1 MPLLRTLP
9 ALLLL
14 AACTGKGGDTGD
26 TGVAF
31 DPTAITLA
39 QVTVGDLTFD
49 ARVAGPEDGELV
61 LLLHGFPET
70 SYEWRDLL
78 PVLGGAGYRAVA
90 PDQRGYSPGARPDD
104 VAAYSIDQLDADV
117 VDIADALGADTFH
130 LVGHDWGSAVAW
142 TVAAAYPERVQTL
155 TAVSVPH
162 VDAFSAMLADHD
174 SCQYAA
180 SSYFDFFVTD
190 GATDF
195 FVNNDA
201 AQLRAIYE
209 GIPDDAVDEYVSAL
223 GTPEAMDG
231 ALNWYRANV
240 EDRNFTSPPIGPTT
254 VPTLFVW
261 SDADSAICQDT
272 AELTASYV
280 TADYRYE
287 VYPDITHWVADT
299 AGDTLAADVLEWVG
313 GGG

>member
-1 MPLLRTLP
+1 MNPLRFAP
-9 ALLLL
+9 ALLPLV
-14 AACTGKGGDTGD
+14 ACTGSGPDDSGA
-26 TGVAF
+26 AF
-31 DPTAITLA
+31 DPTAIEST
-39 QVTVGDLTFD
+39 QITVGDYVFD

-70 SYEWRDLL
+70 SYSWRDLL
-78 PVLGGAGYRAVA
+78 PALGGAGYRAVA
-90 PDQRGYSPGARPDD
+90 PDQRGYSPGARPTD
-104 VAAYSIDQLDADV
+104 VSAYGIDQLDADV
-117 VDIADALGADTFH
+117 IGLADALGADTFH
-130 LVGHDWGSAVAW
+130 LVGHDWGAAVGW
-142 TVAAAYPERVQTL
+142 TAAGAHAERVQTL

-180 SSYFDFFVTD
+180 SAYFDFFVTA

-195 FVNNDA
+195 FVANDA

-209 GIPDDAVDEYVSAL
+209 GVPEDAVEAYAEQL
-223 GTPEAMDG
+223 GSTEAMDA
-231 ALNWYRANV
+231 ALNWYRANM
-240 EDRNFTSPPIGPTT
+240 EDRNFTSPAIGPTP

-272 AELTASYV
+272 AELTESFV

-287 VYPDITHWVADT
+287 VYPGINHWVADT
-299 AGDTLAADVLEWVG
+299 AGETLAEDVLAHLAE
-313 GGG
+313 